1 MKLLI
6 DQGNTRTKM
15 VLVDH
20 DNFITSLVSE
30 QLKENKFN
38 DFIKNINIDKVV
50 YASVAQMPPF
60 LEEFCEKN
68 AINIKSLAIKTSG
81 SKNRLNNVYGFY
93 NNLGADLLA
102 TALYAHELGNGK
114 PTLTISMGSC
124 ITCVVV
130 KADGKYMGGSISPG
144 LNMRASALHQY
155 THALPL
161 VDVNKKLKNKK
172 LPSIRF
178 AKNTKD
184 VILKG
189 IVSGIEGELLN
200 YICDFKHLY
209 QTGKVF
215 LTGGDAYYFKDLI
228 GVEVVEN
235 MVLKGLDL
243 L

>member
-15 VLVDH
+15 ALVDH

-30 QLKENKFN
+30 HLKENKFN

-50 YASVAQMPPF
+50 YATVAQMPPF

-68 AINIKSLAIKTSG
+68 AINIKSLIKKTSDNN
-81 SKNRLNNVYGFY
+81 NRLNSLYGFY
-93 NNLGADLLA
+93 VNLGADLLS
-102 TALYAHELGNGK
+102 TALYAHELGKGS
-114 PTLTISMGSC
+114 PTLTISVGSC

-130 KADGKYMGGSISPG
+130 KGDGKYMGGAISPG
-144 LNMRASALHQY
+144 LNMRALALHQY

-161 VDVNKKLKNKK
+161 VDVNKNVDNKK
-172 LPSIRF
+172 LTSIRY

-189 IVSGIEGELLN
+189 IFSGVEGELLN
-200 YICDFKHLY
+200 YIGDFNHLY
-209 QTGKVF
+209 HSGKVF
-215 LTGGDAYYFKDLI
+215 LTGGDAYYFKDLM

-235 MVLKGLDL
+235 MVLKGLNL